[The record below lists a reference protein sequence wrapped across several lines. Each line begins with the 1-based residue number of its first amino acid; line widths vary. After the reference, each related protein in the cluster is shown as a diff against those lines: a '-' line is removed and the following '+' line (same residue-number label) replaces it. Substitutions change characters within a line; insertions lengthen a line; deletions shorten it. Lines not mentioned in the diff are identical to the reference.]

1 MLRNVA
7 VRFAG
12 VVAVLLIVG
21 GIAPPAQAQVTV
33 GGHVGFVIPWVTHS
47 GGQTTNIGDNF
58 QIGFPLGVTFHGPG
72 RMNLDL
78 EMVPSFSDSPRSV
91 SLTVD
96 PGVVW
101 GLDKGWAV
109 GLRAAFDVNS
119 SRIGFIPLLNKSW
132 KFKDQKGF
140 FKSYFIEAD
149 LPVKFDRPTGQQGS
163 NSVTFATHF
172 GLGF

>member
-12 VVAVLLIVG
+12 VVAVLLIAG

-119 SRIGFIPLLNKSW
+119 SRLGFIPLLNKSW

-149 LPVKFDRPTGQQGS
+149 LPVKFDRPTGQPGS